1 MGAFGVAICDLKR
14 KRWTKVLPVRIYR
27 ARGCYALFSIEKQ
40 HGHRSFYQVSI
51 RIMDAFVEMRKFIAN
66 NAALFERISSVE
78 LKQLE

>member
-1 MGAFGVAICDLKR
+1 M
-14 KRWTKVLPVRIYR
+14 
-27 ARGCYALFSIEKQ
+27 LFSVLKSNMAIE
-40 HGHRSFYQVSI
+40 VSI

>member
-1 MGAFGVAICDLKR
+1 MGAFEVAICDLKR

-40 HGHRSFYQVSI
+40 HGIEVSI